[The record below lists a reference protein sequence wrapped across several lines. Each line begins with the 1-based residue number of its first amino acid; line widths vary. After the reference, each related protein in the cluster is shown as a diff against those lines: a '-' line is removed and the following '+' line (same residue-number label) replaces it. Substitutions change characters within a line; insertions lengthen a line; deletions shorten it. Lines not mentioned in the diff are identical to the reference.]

1 MMKLWIYENHIC
13 ELRSEYKEM
22 KDDPR
27 SYIRSC
33 EKKVWKKIE
42 GSNPVQAW
50 IFYHFIFVLFLYFF
64 YHSFCR
70 KDQFTVLSL
79 KFSDL

>member
-1 MMKLWIYENHIC
+1 MKIIYVNC
-13 ELRSEYKEM
+13 GVNKEM

-27 SYIRSC
+27 SYKPNFCSC
-33 EKKVWKKIE
+33 EKKVSKKKIK
-42 GSNPVQAW
+42 GSDPVQAW

-64 YHSFCR
+64 YHSSCR

>member
-1 MMKLWIYENHIC
+1 MKWRMILAVIYATFA
-13 ELRSEYKEM
+13 LRKVSLK
-22 KDDPR
+22 
-27 SYIRSC
+27 
-33 EKKVWKKIE
+33 KKVK

-50 IFYHFIFVLFLYFF
+50 IFYYFIFVPFLYFF

>member
-1 MMKLWIYENHIC
+1 MKIIHVNC
-13 ELRSEYKEM
+13 GVNKEM

-27 SYIRSC
+27 SYIRNFCSC
-33 EKKVWKKIE
+33 EKKVWKKIK

-50 IFYHFIFVLFLYFF
+50 IFYHFIFVIFLYFF

-70 KDQFTVLSL
+70 KDQFTVLIL

>member
-1 MMKLWIYENHIC
+1 MKWRMILAVIYATFA
-13 ELRSEYKEM
+13 LRKESL
-22 KDDPR
+22 K
-27 SYIRSC
+27 
-33 EKKVWKKIE
+33 KKVK

-50 IFYHFIFVLFLYFF
+50 IFYYFIFVLFLYFF

>member
-1 MMKLWIYENHIC
+1 MKWRMILAVIYATFA
-13 ELRSEYKEM
+13 LRKESL
-22 KDDPR
+22 K
-27 SYIRSC
+27 
-33 EKKVWKKIE
+33 KKVK

-50 IFYHFIFVLFLYFF
+50 IFYYFIFVLFLYFF

-70 KDQFTVLSL
+70 KDQFTVLIL

>member
-1 MMKLWIYENHIC
+1 MKIIYENC
-13 ELRSEYKEM
+13 CVNNEM

-27 SYIRSC
+27 SYIRNFCVAKRKS
-33 EKKVWKKIE
+33 EKKVK

-50 IFYHFIFVLFLYFF
+50 IFYYFIFVLFLYFF
-64 YHSFCR
+64 YHSFCC